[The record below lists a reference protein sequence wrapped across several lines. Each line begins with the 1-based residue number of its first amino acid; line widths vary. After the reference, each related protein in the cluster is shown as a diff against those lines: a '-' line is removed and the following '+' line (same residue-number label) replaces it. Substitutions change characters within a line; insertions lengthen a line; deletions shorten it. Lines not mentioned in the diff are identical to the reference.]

1 MKNTLQSKPSV
12 LAVQEALAREPRV
25 YDFVQYCYESK
36 GKDAAMAI
44 ELSASDF
51 SPEFHYPGRS
61 VVVVLITL
69 PARLLGDL
77 DAIASSEPSIYNEYS
92 PDLLENYSY
101 IAFKGNEFEVRLDLW
116 RLHRFPRA
124 IHDGVIFFTFIAAD
138 RVAVGQVEASEE
150 LEEVSQGACISS
162 GSNYKPGRDWSE
174 AAITA
179 AQNEPEAPNDTVV
192 TIRNYAKYLGERER
206 RQ

>member
-12 LAVQEALAREPRV
+12 RAVQEALAREPRV

-36 GKDAAMAI
+36 GEDAAMAI

-51 SPEFHYPGRS
+51 SPEFHYPGPN

-69 PARLLGDL
+69 PARLVGDL

-116 RLHRFPRA
+116 RLHRFPEA

-138 RVAVGQVEASEE
+138 RVAVGQVEASED

-162 GSNYKPGRDWSE
+162 GPNYKPGRDWSE
-174 AAITA
+174 EAITA